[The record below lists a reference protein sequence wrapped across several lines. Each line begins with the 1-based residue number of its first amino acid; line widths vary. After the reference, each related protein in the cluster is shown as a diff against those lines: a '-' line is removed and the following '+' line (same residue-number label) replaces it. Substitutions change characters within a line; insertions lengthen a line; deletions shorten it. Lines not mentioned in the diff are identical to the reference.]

1 MVLFQIV
8 LIILFLRLFGFFQKV
23 KNVSTNKDSEDDKN
37 LKKIDSTQ
45 QSSTKTTSNNEKRSS
60 KDESLIKKKNTL
72 IAKTNTATI
81 TKHKVIFISEK
92 LLYYL

>member
-45 QSSTKTTSNNEKRSS
+45 QSLTKITSNNEKRSS
-60 KDESLIKKKNTL
+60 KDESLIKKKNTR
-72 IAKTNTATI
+72 IAKTTTTI
-81 TKHKVIFISEK
+81 TKHKVIFISGK